1 MILVA
6 VAIVAATAAGVASE
20 RRFGPAAQT
29 ASRRAIDV
37 LLWFVLPFVT
47 FFTVARLKIDAG
59 VGVGLGLAYAELAIV
74 GVLAYLA
81 GSRLLHLR
89 RHQTGALI
97 VVCIMAN
104 TGYLGVPLCAALL
117 GTDQLAEAI
126 AFDTVVS
133 GPMFFGVSFAV
144 GAAFGTAA
152 GDTFGK
158 RVRAFLFR
166 NPPLA
171 AVIAALVAPDA
182 LAPDVMVDI
191 AGVLVFVVLP
201 VAFFILGVNLAAEA
215 EDGALA
221 FPPPMTRPVAVALG
235 LRLLAAPALMLGL
248 VALTVDVPDAY
259 LVQAAMPSGINS
271 LVVAHAYG
279 LDVGLTATTIAWSTA
294 IVVVAALAGAAL

>member
-1 MILVA
+1 VILVA

-20 RRFGPAAQT
+20 RRFGERAEA
-29 ASRRAIDV
+29 ASRAAIGV

-47 FFTVARLKIDAG
+47 FFTVARLKIDTG
-59 VGVGLGLAYAELAIV
+59 VGVGLGLAYVELALV
-74 GVLAYLA
+74 GVLAFLI
-81 GSRLLHLR
+81 GSRVLKLR

-97 VVCIMAN
+97 VVVIMAN

-133 GPMFFGVSFAV
+133 GPMFFGVAFAI

-152 GDTFGK
+152 GDTLGE
-158 RVRAFLFR
+158 RARAFLLR
-166 NPPLA
+166 NPPLV
-171 AVIAALVAPDA
+171 AVVAALVAPDA
-182 LAPDVMVDI
+182 LAPTVLVDV
-191 AGVLVFVVLP
+191 AEVLVFAVLP
-201 VAFFILGVNLAAEA
+201 VAFFILGVNLATER
-215 EDGALA
+215 EEGALA
-221 FPPPMTRPVAVALG
+221 FPPPMSRPVAVALG
-235 LRLLAAPALMLGL
+235 LRLLVAPALMLGL
-248 VALTVDVPDAY
+248 VGLTVDVPDAY

-279 LDVGLTATTIAWSTA
+279 LDLSLTAATLAWSTA